1 MAQAKNGDTVKVH
14 YTGSLSDGTV
24 FDSSQDREPLEF
36 QIGSQQIIPGFEK
49 EVTGMEV
56 GESKTF
62 TVTPEEGYGDR
73 NEQMLIDV
81 EREQLPSEIDPE
93 EGMMLQV
100 RGQDGS
106 VSNVVVS
113 EVTDDKVTLDAN
125 HPLAGKDL
133 TFEVKLEEIN
143 E

>member
-1 MAQAKNGDTVKVH
+1 MAQAKDGATVKVH
-14 YTGSLSDGTV
+14 YKGSLSDGTV
-24 FDSSQDREPLEF
+24 FDSSEDREPLEF
-36 QIGSQQIIPGFEK
+36 QIGSQQIIPGFENNVK
-49 EVTGMEV
+49 GMEV
-56 GESKTF
+56 GETKTF
-62 TVTPEEGYGDR
+62 TVSPEEAYGDR
-73 NEQMLIDV
+73 NEQMLVDV
-81 EREQLPSEIDPE
+81 EREQLPPEIEPE

-113 EVTDDKVTLDAN
+113 EVSDDKVTLDAN

-133 TFEVKLEEIN
+133 TFEVKLEDIN

>member
-14 YTGSLSDGTV
+14 YKGSLSDGTV
-24 FDSSQDREPLEF
+24 FDSSEEREPLEF
-36 QIGSQQIIPGFEK
+36 QIGSQQIIPGFENNVK
-49 EVTGMEV
+49 GMEV
-56 GESKTF
+56 GETKTF
-62 TVTPEEGYGDR
+62 TVSPEEAYGDR
-73 NEQMLIDV
+73 NEQMLVDV
-81 EREQLPSEIDPE
+81 EREQLPPEIDPE

-113 EVTDDKVTLDAN
+113 EVSDDKVTLDAN

-133 TFEVKLEEIN
+133 TFEIKLEDIN